1 MGTKTQNDCRACP
14 RMTRIRD
21 RLARMA
27 AGLCLATALAAPAV
41 AHAQGCDAR
50 PAQSQFV
57 KDNLR
62 RAGSEADLAT
72 AQDVADRAR
81 RGLDQLAIGAARC
94 GCALAQSRFD
104 AAAAEVRRARDA
116 ESRKELRDIV
126 ARALPVF
133 DEAMAALRDCAA
145 H

>member
-1 MGTKTQNDCRACP
+1 MGTKTQPDCRACL
-14 RMTRIRD
+14 RMRRIRD

-27 AGLCLATALAAPAV
+27 AGFCLATALAAPAA

-50 PAQSQFV
+50 PPQSQFV
-57 KDNLR
+57 KENLR
-62 RAGSEADLAT
+62 RAGAEADLAT

-81 RGLDQLAIGAARC
+81 RGLDQLATGAERC

-104 AAAAEVRRARDA
+104 AAAAQVRKARDA
-116 ESRKELRDIV
+116 ESRRQLRDIV
-126 ARALPVF
+126 ALTLPLF